1 MSDMP
6 VLQNNAMIC
15 GLDITE
21 SKDPNL
27 SKIVGFI
34 SSIDKQC
41 TRYYSTARVLK
52 EGQDI
57 GAELSRI
64 MVTSLNQYKQKTGE
78 YPSSVVVYRDGAS
91 DSQKKAILGVEVP
104 PIQKAFEELDIP
116 DTKLAV
122 LLV

>member
-1 MSDMP
+1 MP